1 MTGLGLCRTRLTLL
15 LLSLVPLAGAAAQD
29 PASTPN
35 PTSDRIYRIAPP
47 GQGERISVLTN
58 RRARFGI
65 SVNFRTRETDSIGA
79 LVQSV
84 TPGGPASKAG
94 IRSGDI
100 ITRVNGQSLLQ
111 PPGNTGRDD
120 SSPGLRLTEIAARLD
135 PNDTVAVEFR
145 RGTQRR
151 TVQLV
156 TGDEPT
162 FVFTESDDGPGFRV
176 GEGLDDGMRPGDDPM
191 RRSMTFSFNIESLP
205 GRLPPMQHM
214 RLMDGP
220 MMFALGSPLADLEL
234 APLNPDLGRYFGATE
249 GILVISLP
257 PESGLGLKGGDVIL
271 AVDGRAPSSTA
282 QLLRIL
288 RSYEPG
294 QEIKFDIMRD
304 KRRQVVVG
312 RIAER

>member
-1 MTGLGLCRTRLTLL
+1 MFRCTCRTRLALL
-15 LLSLVPLAGAAAQD
+15 LLSLLPLAGGAAQD
-29 PASTPN
+29 PTPTPN
-35 PTSDRIYRIAPP
+35 PTADRIYRITP
-47 GQGERISVLTN
+47 GQGERISVFTN

-84 TPGGPASKAG
+84 TPGGPAAKAG

-100 ITRVNGQSLLQ
+100 ITKVNGQSLLQ
-111 PPGNTGRDD
+111 GSGNGNRDD

-145 RGTQRR
+145 RGTQRK
-151 TVQLV
+151 TVQVV

-176 GEGLDDGMRPGDDPM
+176 GEGIEDGLRPGDDPM
-191 RRSMTFSFNIESLP
+191 RRSMAFSFNLDSLP
-205 GRLPPMQHM
+205 SRVLSPMRM

-220 MMFALGSPLADLEL
+220 LMFALGSPLADLEL
-234 APLNPDLGRYFGATE
+234 APLNPDLGRYFGTTD

-271 AVDGRAPSSTA
+271 AVDGRTPASPA

-294 QEIKFDIMRD
+294 QEVKLEIMRD

-312 RIAER
+312 RIGDR